1 MADGNMTDHDRQL
14 IAQAEALSY
23 SMWPQI
29 DDMAGQADSDEAR
42 EQLHDI
48 AVRKYHYEEY
58 SSGIL

>member
-1 MADGNMTDHDRQL
+1 MTDHDRQL

-58 SSGIL
+58 SAGIL